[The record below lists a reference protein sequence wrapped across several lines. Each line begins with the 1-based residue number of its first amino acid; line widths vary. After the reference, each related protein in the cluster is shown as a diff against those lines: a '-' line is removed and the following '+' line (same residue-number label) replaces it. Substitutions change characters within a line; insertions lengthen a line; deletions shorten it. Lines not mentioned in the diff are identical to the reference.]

1 MNPTDIEKGLKDGS
15 LHQGIMRFSRNRT
28 DAYVTSDDLDF
39 DIYIG
44 GTSDRNRAL
53 HGDLVAVQLLDVDI
67 VWELRKERELKKL
80 EMKKKYDHHE
90 EDENEMKTGSHI
102 DNQPVEKDEDEDDDE
117 ENKKPVYCGRV
128 VGILLRPPHT
138 TYSG

>member
-1 MNPTDIEKGLKDGS
+1 MNPIEIEKGLKDSS
-15 LHQGIMRFSRNRT
+15 LYQGIIRFSRNRT
-28 DAYVTSDDLDF
+28 DAYVTSEDLDF

-44 GTSDRNRAL
+44 GFSDRNRAL
-53 HGDLVAVQLLDVDI
+53 HGDLVAVELLDVDT

-80 EMKKKYDHHE
+80 EMKKKYNND
-90 EDENEMKTGSHI
+90 DE
-102 DNQPVEKDEDEDDDE
+102 VECQIKPDSQLEGEPTENDEDDKDE
-117 ENKKPVYCGRV
+117 EDRKPAYCGHV